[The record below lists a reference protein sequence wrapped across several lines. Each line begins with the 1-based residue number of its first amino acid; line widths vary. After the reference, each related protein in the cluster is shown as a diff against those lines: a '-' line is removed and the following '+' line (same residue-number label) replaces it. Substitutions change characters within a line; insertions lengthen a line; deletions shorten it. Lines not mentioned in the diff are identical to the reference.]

1 MAPDWCHVVLQPSP
15 GVVLIGPAGA
25 SAPWPPPLPPLPQSP
40 LGANALMPMPGAR
53 LAMTVAIAARLMKR
67 RRGFSSPE
75 VEGCWVFVVLL
86 RAAPLQGGATSLD
99 ASESGRVRK
108 ARFSGR

>member
-15 GVVLIGPAGA
+15 RVVLIGPAGA
-25 SAPWPPPLPPLPQSP
+25 STPWPPPLPPLPRSP

-75 VEGCWVFVVLL
+75 VEGCWVFVMLL
-86 RAAPLQGGATSLD
+86 TAAPLQGGAL
-99 ASESGRVRK
+99 APCVVWSENDLP
-108 ARFSGR
+108 A